1 MGRYRSVPQ
10 TSSRVRYEMLLSLYT
25 YGICGPLKL
34 SVDKASN
41 LNTVYMSC
49 FMTGRFSAIFVSRF
63 VSPKK
68 MIFTSLTMC
77 IVAAT
82 ILCIFA
88 ASSEIGL
95 FIGTGIMGFG

>member
-1 MGRYRSVPQ
+1 
-10 TSSRVRYEMLLSLYT
+10 
-25 YGICGPLKL
+25 
-34 SVDKASN
+34 
-41 LNTVYMSC
+41 
-49 FMTGRFSAIFVSRF
+49 
-63 VSPKK
+63 

-95 FIGTGIMGFG
+95 FIGTGIMGFGIATQFPRLVM